1 MLPFECDASS
11 IGIGVVL
18 LQEGHPIAYF
28 SEKLKGIHLNYSTY
42 DKELYAFVRALFTWQ
57 HYLFPKE
64 FVIHS
69 DHESL
74 KYLKSQNKLNK
85 RHAKWVE
92 FLEQFLYVIK
102 HKQGKNNV
110 VADALSRRYALLN
123 LLGSQFLGFD
133 HIKDLYHDD
142 FDFSLIYQECIKDG
156 HKDFFI

>member
-1 MLPFECDASS
+1 MHLLELCLL
-11 IGIGVVL
+11 GIIRN
-18 LQEGHPIAYF
+18 H
-28 SEKLKGIHLNYSTY
+28 
-42 DKELYAFVRALFTWQ
+42 KEL
-57 HYLFPKE
+57 YLFPKE

-92 FLEQFLYVIK
+92 FLEQFPYVIK

-133 HIKDLYHDD
+133 HIKDLHHDD
-142 FDFSLIYQECIKDG
+142 FDFSLIYQECIKGG
-156 HKDFFI
+156 HKDFLYKMAFFLKENVFVFPKAPLDYLLLEKLVRDD